1 MFVPSAE
8 DIQKSHFLMRIQ
20 DIDQNSFFLGM
31 VEREAIQARA
41 DSQCQKSLCGKPVAL
56 KLPRPS

>member
-20 DIDQNSFFLGM
+20 DMDQNSFFSCTI
-31 VEREAIQARA
+31 EHEAIQARA
-41 DSQCQKSLCGKPVAL
+41 DAHRQKSLW
-56 KLPRPS
+56 